1 MIQNIYVCPS
11 EKSQLYYSA
20 SQFTMQHPK
29 VKNLALHFPFK
40 KYHRSMYTVDL
51 IEYNFTQIIKGVNFL
66 PIAESISAMHF
77 SRYVKDAGDMNVANF
92 SNNTIYSYPSTDGI
106 ESKFLEI
113 LNDLRNEFCGTLAFP
128 AKLISVDHNQLEVI

>member
-1 MIQNIYVCPS
+1 
-11 EKSQLYYSA
+11 
-20 SQFTMQHPK
+20 
-29 VKNLALHFPFK
+29 
-40 KYHRSMYTVDL
+40 MYTVDL
-51 IEYNFTQIIKGVNFL
+51 IEYNFTQIINGVNFL

-92 SNNTIYSYPSTDGI
+92 SNNAIYSYPSTDGI
-106 ESKFLEI
+106 EPKFLDT